1 MKSRVLL
8 LAIVVIIALLIKGC
22 SNSAEPTTA
31 GSLSFSAKYSMTA
44 LAKISNL
51 LAADSIKITKATY
64 ILREIKFKTQKDS
77 SDGLF
82 KSTPLVLELNLAGN
96 VQNVGLQ
103 DVPFGTYTRLE
114 FDIHKAE
121 ASDTTAMSADQ
132 KIKIRPF
139 FVGGK
144 YSVIIEGKI
153 YEGNSQRTFVHKSTI
168 NAKQKIDLAQPLV
181 ISDTDPSANATML
194 ISSNGWFRE
203 NNNLLDPTDTKSESK
218 IDDNIRRSIKIIKDK
233 NKDGIAD

>member
-1 MKSRVLL
+1 MKSRILL
-8 LAIVVIIALLIKGC
+8 LAIVVIIALLINGC
-22 SNSAEPTTA
+22 SNSTEPTTS
-31 GSLSFSAKYSMTA
+31 GSLSLSTKYSMTA

-82 KSTPLVLELNLAGN
+82 KSTPLVLEFNLAGN
-96 VQNVGLQ
+96 VQNVGLL

-153 YEGNSQRTFVHKSTI
+153 YEGTSQRTFVYKSTI

-181 ISDTDPSANATML
+181 ISDIDPTANATML

-233 NKDGIAD
+233 KEME